1 MTKSNDLRVSFGL
14 HSFKIV
20 DFKLNELPKDYDEQ
34 NMGYKF
40 QFRQEVNEKEGIFSI
55 YLKVSAQEGE
65 EAKEVIASIETRT
78 SFNVSDLDKMI
89 SGDEL
94 NVPLNLGTT
103 LLSISLSTTR
113 GALAT
118 KTEGHFLENHLLP
131 LVDPQEMYQDFSK
144 KSLGKSSV

>member
-1 MTKSNDLRVSFGL
+1 MSTSQDLQVSFGL

-20 DFKLNELPKDYDEQ
+20 GFKLNELPKDYDEQ

-40 QFRQEVNEKEGIFSI
+40 QFRQELNEEEGIFSI

-65 EAKEVIASIETRT
+65 DAKEVIASIETRT
-78 SFNVSDLDKMI
+78 SFNVSDIDKMI
-89 SGDEL
+89 EGDNI
-94 NVPLNLGTT
+94 NVPISLGTT

-113 GALAT
+113 GALAA

-131 LVDPQEMYQDFSK
+131 LVNPQIMYEEFLK
-144 KSLGKSSV
+144 KSK